1 MRVGTEKISART
13 LVGNAGS
20 RSVME
25 KCGLRFET
33 GFTYTPDVLAGRSPE
48 ECAAVKYSI
57 TRSQWLAGRA

>member
-1 MRVGTEKISART
+1 VRVGTEKISART

-25 KCGLRFET
+25 KCGLRSENA
-33 GFTYTPDVLAGRSPE
+33 FTYAPDVLADRSPA

-57 TRSQWLAGRA
+57 TRSQWQARRV